1 MEVLGVET
9 LQIFRQHPEPCN
21 PILIYIY
28 THTYIYIHIYIHI
41 FFLICLSS
49 VFFCHGSRAMWVIKM
64 REIMRA
70 GDM

>member
-49 VFFCHGSRAMWVIKM
+49 VFFLPWLKSNVGHQDA
-64 REIMRA
+64 
-70 GDM
+70 